1 MSETEPSWDLYGAF
15 LAVMQG
21 GSLSAAA
28 RSLGVAQ
35 PTVRRQVEQLEQ
47 QLGVVLFTRAPNG
60 LLPTELARATLPYA
74 ESLAATARALVR
86 SVSGSTAADR
96 GTVRVTCSEVV
107 GVEVMPGLLATLRRA
122 HPRIQI
128 ELVLSDR
135 NADLARRDADVA
147 VRMVQPR
154 QDGLIRQRAAR
165 IELGLFATAAYLG
178 ERRPR
183 ALVDLAEH
191 SLVGADRTRGLIDL
205 LATRGLVTTPRDY
218 AFRCDSD
225 LGALAAVR
233 AGLGIGVC
241 QVPLSQR
248 PVPLVRVLPRLAL
261 HIEAWVVMLEDLRA
275 VGRVRVVYEHLAAG
289 LAAYASPRRSER

>member
-60 LLPTELARATLPYA
+60 LVPTELARATLPYA

-107 GVEVMPGLLATLRRA
+107 GVEASGLGGLRDRA
-122 HPRIQI
+122 GGVH
-128 ELVLSDR
+128 
-135 NADLARRDADVA
+135 
-147 VRMVQPR
+147 
-154 QDGLIRQRAAR
+154 
-165 IELGLFATAAYLG
+165 
-178 ERRPR
+178 
-183 ALVDLAEH
+183 
-191 SLVGADRTRGLIDL
+191 
-205 LATRGLVTTPRDY
+205 
-218 AFRCDSD
+218 D
-225 LGALAAVR
+225 LGAAAVVDAELQGESGVGLALFLCLFELADHRLPQLRPAARPANAHAHVVQLVAAAMNHVAVEPHQPPHLVGRAAPVLGRERVRRQVLQADLDRTLDHVEQGVLAASV
-233 AGLGIGVC
+233 
-241 QVPLSQR
+241 
-248 PVPLVRVLPRLAL
+248 
-261 HIEAWVVMLEDLRA
+261 A
-275 VGRVRVVYEHLAAG
+275 VGAG
-289 LAAYASPRRSER
+289 